1 MAASPPRRMPPLMMM
16 HVRRTG
22 FQVGIGVLVLLL
34 PLVGLPYAWE
44 AVFQYFAGAAIVV
57 LALPF
62 SIAGTLRAMLRRPG
76 TCPPE
81 AAPTRDEASA

>member
-1 MAASPPRRMPPLMMM
+1 MMM
-16 HVRRTG
+16 RVRRTG
-22 FQVGIGVLVLLL
+22 FQIGIGVMVLLL

-44 AVFQYFAGAAIVV
+44 AVFQYFAGAAVVV

-62 SIAGTLRAMLRRPG
+62 SIAATLRAMLRRPG

-81 AAPTRDEASA
+81 SEPNREEVRA